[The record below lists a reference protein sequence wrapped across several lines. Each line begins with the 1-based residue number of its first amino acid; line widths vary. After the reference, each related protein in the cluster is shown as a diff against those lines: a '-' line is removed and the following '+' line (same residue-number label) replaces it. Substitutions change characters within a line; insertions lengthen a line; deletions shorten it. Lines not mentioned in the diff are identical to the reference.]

1 MPKYAKPKSK
11 EPTKKRS
18 MTPWLIG
25 AGVFFVLLI
34 VLIVIVNNRGSS
46 SKAEPIA
53 LPDMPADWIN
63 RDVMGN
69 PDAAVTVQ
77 TWEDFLCPACQ
88 QWGSRVRSDLIND
101 YIKTGQVKMEFH
113 HFPLPMHAPGS
124 EMGAMAA
131 ECAADQNAFWPY
143 HDRLFQEAEQGGQKA
158 LQLERLV
165 NYAKDMGL
173 DDKEFLQCM
182 TSQKY
187 RDEVTA
193 SVTEAT
199 ALGLD
204 STPTVLVNGQ
214 AMSPFDYNALK
225 AEIDRL
231 LEAANAGN

>member
-11 EPTKKRS
+11 EPVKKRS

-25 AGVFFVLLI
+25 AGVFFVLLL
-34 VLIVIVNNRGSS
+34 VLIVITNNRGSRI
-46 SKAEPIA
+46 EPIA
-53 LPDMPADWIN
+53 LPDMPAEWIN
-63 RDVMGN
+63 RNVMGN
-69 PDAAVTVQ
+69 PDAVVTVQ

-88 QWGSRVRSDLIND
+88 QWGPRVRVNLIND
-101 YIKTGQVKMEFH
+101 YIKNGKVKMEFH
-113 HFPLPMHAPGS
+113 HFPLPSHAPGS

-143 HDRLFQEAEQGGQKA
+143 HDRLFQEAEQGGQSA

-165 NYAKDMGL
+165 SYAKDMGL

-187 RDEVTA
+187 RDAVTA

-204 STPTVLVNGQ
+204 STPSVLINGRV
-214 AMSPFDYNALK
+214 MENPFDYNALK
-225 AEIDRL
+225 TEIDRL
-231 LEAANAGN
+231 LEAANAGS

>member
-11 EPTKKRS
+11 EPAKKRS
-18 MTPWLIG
+18 MTPWIIG

-34 VLIVIVNNRGSS
+34 VLIVIVNNRSS
-46 SKAEPIA
+46 RIEPIA
-53 LPDMPADWIN
+53 LPDMPAEWIN
-63 RDVMGN
+63 RNVMGN

-77 TWEDFLCPACQ
+77 TWEDFMCPACQ
-88 QWGSRVRSDLIND
+88 QWGPRVREQLIND
-101 YIKTGQVKMEFH
+101 YIKTGKVRMEFH
-113 HFPLPMHAPGS
+113 HFPLPIHAPGS

-131 ECAADQNAFWPY
+131 ECAADQNVFWPY
-143 HDRLFQEAEQGGQKA
+143 HDRLFQEAERGGQPA

-165 NYAKDMGL
+165 SYAKDMGL

-199 ALGLD
+199 SLGLN
-204 STPTVLVNGQ
+204 STPSVLVNGQ
-214 AMSPFDYNALK
+214 VMENPFDYNALK

-231 LEAANAGN
+231 LEAASAGN